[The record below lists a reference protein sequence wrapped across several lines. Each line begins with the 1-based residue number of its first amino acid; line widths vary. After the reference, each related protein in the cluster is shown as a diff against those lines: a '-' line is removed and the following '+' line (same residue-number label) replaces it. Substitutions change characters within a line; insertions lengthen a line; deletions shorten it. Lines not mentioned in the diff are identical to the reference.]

1 MQVFQWAAVAMKF
14 ADEMRDRGQAFAKP
28 DLDLRAARE
37 GRRGGA
43 AARAWA
49 EEGVHPNLLPKC
61 LLVSSSYHQHLQHIH
76 AAQPG
81 TTGDSLFCRNIRR
94 ALRVQSPYAGG
105 GKRVSSAFLS
115 FRRGRSK
122 QSSSK
127 HTSEG
132 GALSVAWVDT
142 DIPRIEDYV
151 RSARPQNYSM
161 LLTRSQNFAPRIF
174 GQKGAFILDGCQ
186 SCSHAAMINNG
197 DCCYL
202 NEARVSTIF
211 YPASETICDKRL
223 PA

>member
-1 MQVFQWAAVAMKF
+1 MQ
-14 ADEMRDRGQAFAKP
+14 
-28 DLDLRAARE
+28 
-37 GRRGGA
+37 
-43 AARAWA
+43 A
-49 EEGVHPNLLPKC
+49 EESASRARSCH
-61 LLVSSSYHQHLQHIH
+61 SD
-76 AAQPG
+76 AA
-81 TTGDSLFCRNIRR
+81 
-94 ALRVQSPYAGG
+94 
-105 GKRVSSAFLS
+105 
-115 FRRGRSK
+115 GRSK
-122 QSSSK
+122 APLN
-127 HTSEG
+127 TLPRG
-132 GALSVAWVDT
+132 GPLSVAWVDT